1 MAGTKGNKNAVGNAG
16 GRPTEYSPKTLAI
29 ARDYADGG
37 WERLGHVVPSVAGLS
52 VVLKVSKETLLNWS
66 KDPEKIEFFGVYRQI
81 SSTQEFQLIN
91 GGLKGEYNS
100 AIAKM
105 LLAKH
110 GYSDKPEVE
119 HEKEEAPQIFINFVQ
134 ADK

>member
-1 MAGTKGNKNAVGNAG
+1 MAAKKGNKYAVGNEG
-16 GRPTEYSPKTLAI
+16 GRPTEYSPETLVI
-29 ARDYADGG
+29 ARDYANGG
-37 WERLGHVVPSVAGLS
+37 WERLGHVVPSLAGLS
-52 VVLKVSKETLLNWS
+52 VVLKVSKDTLLNWS
-66 KDPEKIEFFGVYRQI
+66 KDEGKKEFFGVYRQI

-119 HEKEEAPQIFINFVQ
+119 QEKEEAPQIFINFVQ

>member
-1 MAGTKGNKNAVGNAG
+1 M
-16 GRPTEYSPKTLAI
+16 
-29 ARDYADGG
+29 
-37 WERLGHVVPSVAGLS
+37 
-52 VVLKVSKETLLNWS
+52 LKVSKDTLLNWS
-66 KDPEKIEFFGVYRQI
+66 KDEGKKEFFGVYRQI
-81 SSTQEFQLIN
+81 SSSQEFQLIN